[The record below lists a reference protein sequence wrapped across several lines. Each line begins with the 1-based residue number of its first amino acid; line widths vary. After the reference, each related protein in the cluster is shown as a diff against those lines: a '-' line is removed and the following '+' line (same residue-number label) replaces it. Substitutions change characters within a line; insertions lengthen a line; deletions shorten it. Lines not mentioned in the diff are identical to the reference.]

1 MNFEF
6 FVGRRYFL
14 SLQKERFISIISL
27 ISCLGVAIGVMA
39 LIVVIAVMAGFDND
53 LKDKIIGANPHVI
66 LFSGDGITDFKDL
79 SQKIKSVKEIKDV
92 APYVSGQA
100 FLYYKDK
107 VLSLNLKGIEP
118 SSEEKVTKIRD
129 YVKGGHLVLPKGG
142 IVLGQE
148 LVSVL
153 GVGLGD
159 EIILSSPIVG
169 INTPFHVS
177 GVFHTGMYDYD
188 LNLAFLDIRDAQDF
202 FGVGPLVTQ
211 VGIKLDNAYAAP
223 KVKKELEKIL
233 LASTAGG
240 QAPLHIRTWMEI
252 NKNFFAALSLEKLA
266 MFVILT
272 LIVLV
277 ACFNIISTLIVMV
290 VEKTKDIGILKAIG
304 TPQGSIH
311 KIFTWGGLII
321 GFAGTLFGII
331 GGVVLCFLLKKYQFI
346 QLPKD
351 IYYIDRLPVSLRWQ
365 DIVLIAGCALL
376 ISFLSTIYPSS
387 KAARLNP
394 VEALRYE

>member
-1 MNFEF
+1 MLFEF
-6 FVGRRYFL
+6 FIGSRYFL
-14 SLQKERFISIISL
+14 CLQKERFISIISL
-27 ISCLGVAIGVMA
+27 ISCVGVAIGVMA
-39 LIVVIAVMAGFDND
+39 LIVVIGVMSGFDND

-66 LFSGDGITDFKDL
+66 IFSEEGIDDFKAL
-79 SQKIKSVKEIKDV
+79 SKKINSVKGVKTI

-107 VLSLNLKGIEP
+107 VVSINLKGIEP
-118 SSEEKVTKIRD
+118 NIEEKVTRIKD
-129 YVKGGHLVLPKGG
+129 YIKGGRLTLPKGG

-148 LVSVL
+148 LASLL
-153 GVGLGD
+153 GVGTGD
-159 EIILSSPIVG
+159 DIVLSSPVVG
-169 INTPFHVS
+169 INTTYKIS
-177 GVFHTGMYDYD
+177 GIFHTGMYDYD
-188 LNLAFLDIRDAQDF
+188 LNLAFLNIYDASEF
-202 FGVGPLVTQ
+202 FGVGSLITQ
-211 VGIKLDNAYAAP
+211 VGVKLENPYSAP
-223 KVKKELEKIL
+223 KVKKELEKVL
-233 LASTAGG
+233 M
-240 QAPLHIRTWMEI
+240 PLHVRTWMEI

-304 TPQGSIH
+304 ASEKSIH

-321 GFAGTLFGII
+321 GFVGTLSGII
-331 GGVVLCFLLKKYQFI
+331 GGVILCFLLKKYQFI

-351 IYYIDRLPVSLRWQ
+351 IYYIDKLPVSLRWQ
-365 DIVLIAGCALL
+365 EVAIIAGCALV
-376 ISFLSTIYPSS
+376 ISFLATIYPSL